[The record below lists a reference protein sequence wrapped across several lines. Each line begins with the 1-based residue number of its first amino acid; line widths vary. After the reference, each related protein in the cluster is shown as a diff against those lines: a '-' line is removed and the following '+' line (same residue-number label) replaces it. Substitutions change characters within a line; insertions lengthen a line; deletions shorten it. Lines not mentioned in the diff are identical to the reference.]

1 MEKAIKGDQIL
12 CGKVFLNN
20 NQLNDGRYELFSLIT
35 DVIGLF
41 LYLDLRILSYFIDDA
56 AL

>member
-1 MEKAIKGDQIL
+1 MEKAIKVDQIL